1 MARQRIEIQQSF
13 KAPVEDIFK
22 TLADHVSF
30 GKVIETKIKRAIDS
44 QEQNKNGVGSV
55 RRISSF
61 QFPSFEETVL
71 KFENNK
77 LIEYTVSKGS
87 PIKNHKGR
95 MEFSENNGVTNLFY
109 LIEFDP
115 KPPFIFLG
123 SILRKAI
130 DNTIRNGLKKLS
142 EEYDIE

>member
-1 MARQRIEIQQSF
+1 MTKQRIEIQQSF
-13 KAPVEDIFK
+13 NAPIEDIFK
-22 TLADHVSF
+22 TLSDHVSF
-30 GKVIETKIKRAIDS
+30 GKVIETKIKRVIDS

-61 QFPSFEETVL
+61 PFPSFEETVL
-71 KFENNK
+71 KFEDNK

-95 MEFSENNGVTNLFY
+95 MEFTENNGVTNLYY

-115 KPPFIFLG
+115 KPPFEFLG
-123 SILRKAI
+123 SFLRKAI
-130 DNTIRNGLKKLS
+130 DNPIRTGLKKLS
-142 EEYDIE
+142 EKHDIG